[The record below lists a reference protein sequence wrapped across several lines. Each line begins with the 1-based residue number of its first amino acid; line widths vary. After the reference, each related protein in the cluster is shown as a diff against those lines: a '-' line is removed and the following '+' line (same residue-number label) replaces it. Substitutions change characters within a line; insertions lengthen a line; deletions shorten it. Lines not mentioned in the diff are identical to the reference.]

1 MNTFIKDREDLEVYI
16 AREMGH
22 TKHSWYVD
30 LVVTQILNDEW
41 TPAFNT
47 DWKKFLVNIDC
58 DAWLEQGKALYHVA
72 FMIETDGSFDIVESI
87 KAYDEKDATEYV
99 EKNYAG
105 KDWYLLNH
113 ELENV
118 NG

>member
-1 MNTFIKDREDLEVYI
+1 MNTFIKDREDLEVYV
-16 AREMGH
+16 ANAMQH

-30 LVVTQILNDEW
+30 LVVTQILLDEW

-47 DWKKFLVNIDC
+47 DWDKFLANLDYEEL
-58 DAWLEQGKALYHVA
+58 LEQGKLLYHVA

-99 EKNYAG
+99 EANYAG
-105 KDWYLLNH
+105 KDWFLLNH